1 MQKMN
6 GRAVTTPTFPLVS
19 GTGPEAEAIT
29 GVGIEGV
36 AMGPGDEC
44 SATVVL
50 HVTHGKVVATARLN
64 MGGVRTAQRVLERRR
79 GHGSGWVVT
88 EGAEEFVMDAKR
100 ISAELAELADR
111 LPFPYALANMLPSS
125 KARAESVALAAREVA
140 NG

>member
-1 MQKMN
+1 MRKMN
-6 GRAVTTPTFPLVS
+6 GEAVDTPTFPLAS
-19 GTGPEAEAIT
+19 STGPGAEAIT

-36 AMGPGDEC
+36 EMGSGEEC

-50 HVTHGKVVATARLN
+50 HVTHGKVIATATLN

-79 GHGSGWVVT
+79 GHAAGWVVT
-88 EGAEEFVMDAKR
+88 KGAEEFEADAKW

-111 LPFPYALANMLPSS
+111 LPFPYALANMLPSG
-125 KARAESVALAAREVA
+125 KARAASVAQAAREVA